1 MAMFQNEKER
11 KLVIEC
17 FGEDIQYPSYLH
29 SIDYCAFNEAIAARV
44 VRRKW
49 KEKIQEE
56 EYAEEVEIPFNTE
69 NRIQEKAIQEK
80 TIQER
85 TFKSHSIK
93 AIQESHSIKD
103 IQLTFNTDIQ

>member
-11 KLVIEC
+11 ELVIEC
-17 FGEDIQYPSYLH
+17 FSEDIQYPNYLH

-56 EYAEEVEIPFNTE
+56 EYAEEVEIPFNNE

-80 TIQER
+80 PFNTDIQEK
-85 TFKSHSIK
+85 F
-93 AIQESHSIKD
+93 IQESHSIKD
-103 IQLTFNTDIQ
+103 IQLSFNADMQ